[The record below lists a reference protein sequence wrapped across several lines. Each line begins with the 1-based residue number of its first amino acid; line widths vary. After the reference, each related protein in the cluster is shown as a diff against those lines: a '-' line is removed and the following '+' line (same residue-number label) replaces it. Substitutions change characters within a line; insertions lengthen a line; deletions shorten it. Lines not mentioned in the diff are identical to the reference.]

1 MALGLELKL
10 RMGMQL
16 VMTPQ
21 LQMAIKLLQMS
32 SLELADYLQEEL
44 DKNPLLEREEDRSQ
58 DEVEGATPASSIES
72 TEEKASNSDTEAA
85 EASSPQD
92 LPQDLPE
99 DLPVDASW
107 NDIYG
112 DSSSSGDGPGVS
124 SHTTAE
130 SYSSSEA
137 PPLENTLVRGDTLAD
152 HLIWQL
158 GVSALNERERFI
170 GTTIIDAIDDNGYLT
185 ADLLTLA
192 NLTNSTED
200 EVEDALILVQSFEP
214 TGVCARSL
222 AECLLMQLK
231 SRKKAHHPYST
242 LLDHLEELARRDFR
256 KLKRL
261 LKTTDE
267 ELADAVDLIQS
278 LNPKPGLAFGSD
290 QTNYISPDVYVRKHE
305 GQWIVEVNPDTMPK
319 LQVSRQYE
327 SSISKDGANKNRVSA
342 QDKRFLSE
350 NARSAQWLIKSLEQ
364 RSSTI
369 YRVAES
375 IVRFQKDFLE
385 YGREHLKPL
394 ILKDVA
400 DDIGVHE
407 STTSRVTSNKYMHTP
422 RGIFELKFFFSSSLV
437 SQSGESHSSES
448 VKYKIRKLV
457 ESESS
462 HRPYSDEKLAF
473 LLKEQG
479 VVVARR
485 TVAKYRDVL
494 NIPSSSRRKQL
505 GTPTR

>member
-32 SLELADYLQEEL
+32 SLELAEYLQDEL
-44 DKNPLLEREEDRSQ
+44 DKNPLLEREEERSDDEAGGVSESLATEPIEDKPVDLDR
-58 DEVEGATPASSIES
+58 DTVESS
-72 TEEKASNSDTEAA
+72 
-85 EASSPQD
+85 
-92 LPQDLPE
+92 LPEDLPE

-107 NDIYG
+107 EDIYG
-112 DSSSSGDGPGVS
+112 DTPDTYGDGPG
-124 SHTTAE
+124 
-130 SYSSSEA
+130 SSSSYDSSPGTEA

-152 HLIWQL
+152 HLVWQL
-158 GVSALNERERFI
+158 GLSALNERERFI

-185 ADLLTLA
+185 ADIQTLA
-192 NLTNSTED
+192 NIINATED

-214 TGVCARSL
+214 IGVGSRNL
-222 AECLLMQLK
+222 AECLLLQLK
-231 SRKKAHHPYST
+231 SRKLAYHPYSS
-242 LLDHLEELARRDFR
+242 LLEHLEELARRDFR

-267 ELADAVDLIQS
+267 ELSDAVTLIQS

-290 QTNYISPDVYVRKHE
+290 QTNYISPDVYVRKYE

-319 LQVSRQYE
+319 LRVNRKYE
-327 SSISKDGANKNRVSA
+327 NAFSGPSADRVSP
-342 QDKRFLSE
+342 QDKRFMSE

-375 IVRFQKDFLE
+375 IVRFQKDFLDH
-385 YGREHLKPL
+385 GREHLKPL

-407 STTSRVTSNKYMHTP
+407 STTSRVTSNKYLHTP

-437 SQSGESHSSES
+437 SQSGDSHSSES

-457 ESESS
+457 ESESVN
-462 HRPYSDEKLAF
+462 RPYSDEKLAL

-479 VVVARR
+479 VIVARR

-505 GTPTR
+505 T

>member
-10 RMGMQL
+10 RMGQQL

-44 DKNPLLEREEDRSQ
+44 DKNPLLEREEEKPDDDLGGITGPISDGQ
-58 DEVEGATPASSIES
+58 ASNDDMADGASIEPMENALS
-72 TEEKASNSDTEAA
+72 
-85 EASSPQD
+85 Q
-92 LPQDLPE
+92 

-107 NDIYG
+107 SDIYG
-112 DSSSSGDGPGVS
+112 DNQG
-124 SHTTAE
+124 SHTSQQ
-130 SYSSSEA
+130 SYDAPSGTEA
-137 PPLENTLVRGDTLAD
+137 PPLENTLVHSETLLD
-152 HLIWQL
+152 HLVWQL
-158 GVSALNERERFI
+158 GISALNERERMI
-170 GTTIIDAIDDNGYLT
+170 GTAIIDTIDDNGYLT
-185 ADLLTLA
+185 TDLQAIVDITR
-192 NLTNSTED
+192 STMD
-200 EVEDALILVQSFEP
+200 EVEDALILIQSFEP
-214 TGVCARSL
+214 SGVGARNL
-222 AECLLMQLK
+222 AECLLLQLK
-231 SRKKAHHPYST
+231 ARKLAHHPYST
-242 LLDHLEELARRDFR
+242 LLEHLEDLARRDFR

-261 LKTTDE
+261 LKVTDD
-267 ELADAVDLIQS
+267 ELQDAVELIQS

-290 QTNYISPDVYVRKHE
+290 QANYISPDVYVRKQD
-305 GQWIVEVNPDTMPK
+305 GQWVVEVNTESMPR
-319 LQVSRQYE
+319 LRVNREYDHALNGR
-327 SSISKDGANKNRVSA
+327 ISP
-342 QDKRFLSE
+342 QDKRFLIE

-375 IVRFQKDFLE
+375 IVRFQQNFLE

-407 STTSRVTSNKYMHTP
+407 STASRVTSNKYIHTP

-437 SQSGESHSSES
+437 SQSGENHSSEA
-448 VKYKIRKLV
+448 VKFKIQKLV
-457 ESESS
+457 ESEST
-462 HRPYSDEKLAF
+462 HRPYSDEKIAK

-479 VVVARR
+479 IIVARR
-485 TVAKYRDVL
+485 TVAKYRDIL

-505 GTPTR
+505 GTGSDS